1 MNRRQVFALVTTP
14 ALGVPTLPIE
24 APSDWRISFL
34 KFKLKLYREIIDPVY
49 RRAEEAKCKYDFS
62 GTTDYLWSLV
72 RTSDKLLART
82 DAQAEADKIRTLA
95 MINEGR
101 ASRGKPPITEFDC

>member
-1 MNRRQVFALVTTP
+1 MNRRQMFALATTP

-24 APSDWRISFL
+24 TKSDWRVDWL

-49 RRAEEAKCKYDFS
+49 RRAEEIRAKINPGS
-62 GTTDYLWSLV
+62 TEYLWSLI

-82 DAQAEADKIRTLA
+82 DAQAEADKIRTLT

-101 ASRGKPPITEFDC
+101 VSRGKPPITEFDC